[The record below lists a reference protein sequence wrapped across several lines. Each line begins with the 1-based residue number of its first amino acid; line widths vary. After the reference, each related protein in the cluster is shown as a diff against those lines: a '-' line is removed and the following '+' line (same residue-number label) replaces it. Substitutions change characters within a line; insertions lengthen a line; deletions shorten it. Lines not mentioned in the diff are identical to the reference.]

1 MKTVAVPECFR
12 KNRKMC
18 GEFLA
23 RVKEQ
28 IHADHIIWISG
39 GSFLENG
46 FPAPND
52 IRADGELLKDMG
64 ADLVLSLPET
74 AVLDREGTA
83 TFAEAALISKLR
95 CIESIAV
102 PVSGAV
108 TEAELRKAAMFL
120 FQEPREF
127 QIDVKRE
134 LARGLGFEEAK
145 RVCIGKYVPGA
156 DLLLEDP
163 LNGKAVDFIKCLYQI
178 YCCIKVELVPAEDL
192 DCAGENG
199 QSRESGHGTGFPEN
213 AAGAES
219 AAETGCVEGSS
230 LRNVGKAG
238 NMKETASDDDIVYRL
253 QKLREDLGIDLFR
266 ARVKETAGGSEEIR
280 SLLEKEPSQIT
291 TEEFER
297 IRENPELRKYVLR
310 VLSGIRMA
318 DNQMCG
324 LHTYCPYA
332 RVTAAAE
339 PDGEWMQYV
348 KERSWVPLLTEEE
361 MRMRAEEDPGLMLFL
376 KIDDKV
382 RELRKAL

>member
-28 IHADHIIWISG
+28 TQADHIIWIAG

-145 RVCIGKYVPGA
+145 RTCIGKYVPGA
-156 DLLLEDP
+156 EALLADP

-192 DCAGENG
+192 GCAGDDGTGKPDGEG
-199 QSRESGHGTGFPEN
+199 AACAKESGSEN
-213 AAGAES
+213 AD
-219 AAETGCVEGSS
+219 ETGG
-230 LRNVGKAG
+230 A
-238 NMKETASDDDIVYRL
+238 KETASDDDIVCRL
-253 QKLREDLGIDLFR
+253 QRLKEELGAER
-266 ARVKETAGGSEEIR
+266 YMERVR
-280 SLLEKEPSQIT
+280 
-291 TEEFER
+291 
-297 IRENPELRKYVLR
+297 
-310 VLSGIRMA
+310 
-318 DNQMCG
+318 
-324 LHTYCPYA
+324 
-332 RVTAAAE
+332 
-339 PDGEWMQYV
+339 
-348 KERSWVPLLTEEE
+348 
-361 MRMRAEEDPGLMLFL
+361 
-376 KIDDKV
+376 
-382 RELRKAL
+382 